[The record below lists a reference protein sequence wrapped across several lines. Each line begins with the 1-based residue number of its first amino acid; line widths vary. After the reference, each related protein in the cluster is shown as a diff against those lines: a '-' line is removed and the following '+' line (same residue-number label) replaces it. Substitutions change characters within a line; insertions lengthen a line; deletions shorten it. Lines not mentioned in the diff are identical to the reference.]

1 MAYWI
6 YGSTDVDLAAAGPAA
21 QCRKG
26 NGVRAS
32 IRPQHSKERQSDVM
46 AVAPRHLV
54 RAAQCVDG
62 GSHHQAA
69 AQVGRRGSGAA
80 APSGGQHTGGD
91 DALSHVPG
99 GTAGAAALC
108 GQALRVSGT
117 RRPQCQQESWPLGR
131 RVLPPGASE
140 GHVCNGRVCARG
152 AQSMAV
158 RKLGTPRL
166 RRGAR
171 GKNENPTRFSA
182 GSVKPGVLRHGSADQ
197 ACSPAEQVG
206 RPSVD

>member
-1 MAYWI
+1 MPQRQRSSRVY
-6 YGSTDVDLAAAGPAA
+6 
-21 QCRKG
+21 K
-26 NGVRAS
+26 
-32 IRPQHSKERQSDVM
+32 PQHSKERQSDVM

-69 AQVGRRGSGAA
+69 AWVGRRGPGAT

-91 DALSHVPG
+91 AALSHVAG

-108 GQALRVSGT
+108 GQALRVSGS

-131 RVLPPGASE
+131 RILPPGASE

-152 AQSMAV
+152 RSRWQSA
-158 RKLGTPRL
+158 
-166 RRGAR
+166 
-171 GKNENPTRFSA
+171 S
-182 GSVKPGVLRHGSADQ
+182 SVRHGSGEGHGARTRIPRALALGVSNQ
-197 ACSPAEQVG
+197 AFSGTDRQIKPVLRRSKWAGPAWIERAGWMIGEVEI
-206 RPSVD
+206 DD